1 MHMLAC
7 FMIFAAKNEGSMS
20 SDEGRKTLNRR
31 RLEEAHLKICMLD
44 VFKRYPEFFPIWT
57 IHTQFYDS
65 LDLYAPVYYDA
76 FVNQYAG

>member
-1 MHMLAC
+1 MTSTFHDFC
-7 FMIFAAKNEGSMS
+7 SKNEGSMY

-31 RLEEAHLKICMLD
+31 WLEEAHLKICILD
-44 VFKRYPEFFPIWT
+44 VFKRYPEFFPTWT